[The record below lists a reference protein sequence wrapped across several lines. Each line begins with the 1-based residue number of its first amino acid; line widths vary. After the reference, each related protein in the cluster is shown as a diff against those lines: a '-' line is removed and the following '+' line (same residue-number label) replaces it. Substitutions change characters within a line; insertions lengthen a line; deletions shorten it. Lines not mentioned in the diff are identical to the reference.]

1 MRLHL
6 YHQKAKLMQLMLAIL
21 EISMKMI
28 QKLSKSLSKIKR
40 FIKIFLL
47 QFLKGERSFVRS
59 LCCCNGDDKKFIK
72 HKQKNNFCRWQ
83 QEITDT
89 VFDSVNQEA
98 DRLEKKNKAK
108 KVARFY
114 DEEKESDCII
124 QGYLKKRGHSFAS
137 SWQSKYAKLY
147 PNR

>member
-1 MRLHL
+1 
-6 YHQKAKLMQLMLAIL
+6 
-21 EISMKMI
+21 MI
-28 QKLSKSLSKIKR
+28 NFLFYPLP
-40 FIKIFLL
+40 IFL
-47 QFLKGERSFVRS
+47 FLHDET
-59 LCCCNGDDKKFIK
+59 
-72 HKQKNNFCRWQ
+72 KNRWQ

-89 VFDSVNQEA
+89 VFDSVNQEV

-124 QGYLKKRGHSFAS
+124 QGYMKKRGHSFAS

>member
-1 MRLHL
+1 MQNFLFLPVPIFFLHQHARRMTTHDAL
-6 YHQKAKLMQLMLAIL
+6 GR
-21 EISMKMI
+21 
-28 QKLSKSLSKIKR
+28 KS
-40 FIKIFLL
+40 
-47 QFLKGERSFVRS
+47 
-59 LCCCNGDDKKFIK
+59 
-72 HKQKNNFCRWQ
+72 RWQ

-124 QGYLKKRGHSFAS
+124 QGYMKKRGHSFAS